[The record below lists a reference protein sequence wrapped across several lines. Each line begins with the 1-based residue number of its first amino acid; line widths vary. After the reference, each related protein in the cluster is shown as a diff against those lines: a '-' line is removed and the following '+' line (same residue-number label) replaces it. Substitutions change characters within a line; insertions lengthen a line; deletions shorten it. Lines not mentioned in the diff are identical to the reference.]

1 MSSDPDTGPPSKV
14 STPLSHMEEDEI
26 SFDDLLGDDPKS
38 AYAKQV
44 EAIQTHLKSL
54 PYECETPEQMQRA
67 LEDIVAKISI
77 AAKAQNWLVLGSW
90 DGLLQCWLTM
100 AYPVPKPTRAKLVR
114 VYYELT
120 ILPGVEIRYLRNWA
134 DMFTRLLFSKSSG
147 WLHPK
152 LGPADLQLPW
162 KPMWRSLKKELWPK
176 STITD
181 SQRNLVNILL
191 YIAYHA
197 KFYFSADDIPEMLET
212 FLPMFTQETALTM
225 IPVLTSFLPPTRPHL
240 YLPALFRIWE
250 AFNSSII
257 DDRMLELCADL
268 SEDHVAGQA
277 GDLGEL
283 APQWKEVGIWSQWE
297 WDFLSAKALGSLN
310 VPIGMMKNSGGN
322 TSQHADLASG
332 RKNRIKK
339 SSNKMNAISKLFVYS
354 MRLDGEV
361 RPDTPVTGRRGG
373 ALPKQ
378 VGFAGG
384 SKALDTLEK
393 LVNSIETFFHP
404 SNLGNW
410 TPNLTLL
417 LSRLANDFLCRT
429 KEEELPTCK
438 TPESQRL
445 TPQIRRQF
453 VKLLVTPAL
462 LGIFSK
468 DQTSASYAQASL
480 PSLARLEP
488 GIVMPEVLERA
499 YGGLEVVNE
508 THRTTAVLSALKS
521 VCQPMLTESI
531 WLGGQK
537 HLLPLLELCLPGIDL
552 NDPSKTIRAAMF
564 ITEAVKNVII
574 GDVSASHV
582 GGSYDDGMDV
592 DDQVDHIPDGTEF
605 GDNVVLSRE
614 DERSL
619 VRDSTASFSDW
630 VLTLFRRVFS
640 LYENLPEEGGK
651 KNTTGGKDEEVVLKS
666 IKTMLDLICQQ
677 LSEPLFDL
685 VLKLVFDYGTTNAKS
700 NAVRAFGQLVGS
712 LARAYPEK
720 TTAKFLP
727 FCAAQIEEELT
738 HGASSVRTT
747 STHAAA
753 PSDTTLHWN
762 LSILRGCLGHGG
774 ATLVKHKE
782 TILRLLAM
790 LVEKTKSERGYT
802 STGRLIS
809 RILDALHS
817 TYPLDTRLVNPS
829 EWNDPK
835 FMANHN
841 LYWGKMYEPKDV
853 VIDWHVA
860 SNEDIDF
867 ILEILD
873 RIEKPALDVIESL
886 LDKTANWDNVS
897 RNDFCRYLH
906 AARSVWLGLSSFIKL
921 PPVEVVNPLIID
933 KFEMPEMMI
942 SSLDLECGF
951 PLSDPSDA
959 RWQKTMAYRER
970 YGNIVLRAASLLRQ
984 NAGGEDHA
992 DALMTVTRS
1001 LDTHLLNYCQARG
1014 DFDSLQK
1021 TFRTSRDANRI
1032 WHRQKDNF
1040 RAISVQR
1047 ANLYHTGRVYVHAMY
1062 RKRSDMDDRMIAE
1075 LAELSLSPY
1084 TRIRRQAQHSMHMA
1098 TLHFVRSTRLVLPII
1113 FNALGKG
1120 TDPDRMKGAL
1130 YMLWVKGI
1138 AAYAIADHEYQ
1149 QRYLVT
1155 LLECQHEDKP
1165 SVQKLVNNISNDCLS
1180 YVHEDAFSTDSYKCD
1195 SSRVDE
1201 ALKEL
1206 ASEFTPGFVDSNLA
1220 SQFVAKSQIR
1230 RQDLEEVYQNTLF
1243 SVLEIATRP
1252 TTHWR
1257 YVQIAIKILTNLI
1270 RRDAPVPPEL
1280 GKFFAEQ
1287 TLSPQPTIRIY
1298 AQKALIRIL
1307 YFAKART
1314 HSKSMDE
1321 LWYEEW
1327 RHPLKESLPVNS
1339 PEEFMESLRR
1349 PVSESGF
1356 FVDKVNTGFL
1366 TWGKTIDV
1374 YRPATE
1380 PSIQWESLSAPVL
1393 AAIFE
1398 VISRETYFKD
1408 LTVLWGQE
1416 PTKPSSTIS
1425 IRSEYYK
1432 LIKYMAKIYGAGEWV
1447 TRLLEVTND
1456 LVADAD
1462 KFKQRAGADYIA
1474 GILRG
1479 SKHWGEAASHDLWT
1493 WLGGR
1498 LDLIYS
1504 QMKPETTNFWQCV
1517 FHEQLIKRDPRRS
1530 KVLVDWI
1537 LALPLEFAGESAFQ
1551 MTKAIG
1557 LLSMLLDGAGL
1568 FFKPESLKYAE
1579 IFFANAGTDYAEIRM
1594 YLCQNLYLIMRNL
1607 WQPSYPSIETFL
1619 TACNESSDPLQIRQ
1633 AIYQGHVA
1641 SAVENLLKWRE
1652 ERLPPPRVNQS
1663 EYDKVGLTILQWLW
1677 ISAHGPPAHLII
1689 PYVVSLMPEILR
1701 MSELNDN
1708 PEIQAYS
1715 SGALYILSALDPLS
1729 DFVEPILD
1737 KFVESIESSKSW
1749 KTRLH
1754 GLPALVIFFYRNL
1767 LSLSP
1772 EQVDKVLRVLL
1783 DCLSNE
1789 NVEVREMASKV
1800 LSGVVRTS
1808 QRQNIIP
1815 LKNRFVTLAKKTTLP
1830 SRKDPEY
1837 ATALRTLHS
1846 AILGLCSLVESFPYS
1861 IEPWLPPLTE
1871 VLAPHA
1877 TDPPPI
1883 STTIRNCASEFK
1895 KTHQDTWHKDQLL
1908 FDEDQLQSLSTML
1921 VGTSYYA

>member
-147 WLHPK
+147 WLHPETR
-152 LGPADLQLPW
+152 PC
-162 KPMWRSLKKELWPK
+162 RSAAAMEAYVALAEKGAVAKVHYNGFAEK
-176 STITD
+176 SP
-181 SQRNLVNILL
+181 
-191 YIAYHA
+191 
-197 KFYFSADDIPEMLET
+197 DDIPEMLET

-277 GDLGEL
+277 GELGEL

-297 WDFLSAKALGSLN
+297 WDFLSAKALGSLKFRREYIPARGPSKWPQEQDQEELKQDERYLQAMAKFGQIHLLRA
-310 VPIGMMKNSGGN
+310 VEAERCP
-322 TSQHADLASG
+322 
-332 RKNRIKK
+332 
-339 SSNKMNAISKLFVYS
+339 SKLD
-354 MRLDGEV
+354 LQAV
-361 RPDTPVTGRRGG
+361 RKR
-373 ALPKQ
+373 
-378 VGFAGG
+378 F
-384 SKALDTLEK
+384 DTLEK

-410 TPNLTLL
+410 TPN
-417 LSRLANDFLCRT
+417 
-429 KEEELPTCK
+429 
-438 TPESQRL
+438 SQRL

-614 DERSL
+614 EERSL
-619 VRDSTASFSDW
+619 VRDSTASFSDLEDW

-651 KNTTGGKDEEVVLKS
+651 KNTTGGQRRGS
-666 IKTMLDLICQQ
+666 RPQ

-747 STHAAA
+747 VDTCCCSLGYDSALESFDLAGMPWPWRCYGEA
-753 PSDTTLHWN
+753 PVSSN
-762 LSILRGCLGHGG
+762 FLR
-774 ATLVKHKE
+774 LVKHKE
-782 TILRLLAM
+782 TILRLLGYAGR
-790 LVEKTKSERGYT
+790 EDQERARIYEHR
-802 STGRLIS
+802 SDLS
-809 RILDALHS
+809 RASWTHS
-817 TYPLDTRLVNPS
+817 TPPILWIPALSTQANGT
-829 EWNDPK
+829 DPK

-1021 TFRTSRDANRI
+1021 TFRTSREI

-1084 TRIRRQAQHSMHMA
+1084 TRIRR
-1098 TLHFVRSTRLVLPII
+1098 RSTACIWRPCISFGRRDLFFLSSSMP
-1113 FNALGKG
+1113 LGKG

-1206 ASEFTPGFVDSNLA
+1206 ASEFTPR
-1220 SQFVAKSQIR
+1220 FVAKSQIR
-1230 RQDLEEVYQNTLF
+1230 RQDLEEVYQNTCQGSADFLQLF

-1257 YVQIAIKILTNLI
+1257 YVQIAIKILTSLI

-1416 PTKPSSTIS
+1416 PTKSSSTIS

-1579 IFFANAGTDYAEIRM
+1579 IFFANAGTDYAE
-1594 YLCQNLYLIMRNL
+1594 
-1607 WQPSYPSIETFL
+1607 PSYPSIETFL

-1815 LKNRFVTLAKKTTLP
+1815 LKNRFVTLAKKTILP